1 MPKRASAAATVVT
14 VVTVDAAGA
23 VAERAYF
30 KALSRGFAPGHELED
45 WVAAEREVAALLAAT
60 EPPAGNPAATRKAA
74 VTGKPAAT
82 SKKRKPTR

>member
-1 MPKRASAAATVVT
+1 MPKRASAAATVA
-14 VVTVDAAGA
+14 TVDAAGA

-30 KALSRGFAPGHELED
+30 KALSRGFTPGHELED

-60 EPPAGNPAATRKAA
+60 ERPAGKPVATRKAA
-74 VTGKPAAT
+74 ATGKPAAT